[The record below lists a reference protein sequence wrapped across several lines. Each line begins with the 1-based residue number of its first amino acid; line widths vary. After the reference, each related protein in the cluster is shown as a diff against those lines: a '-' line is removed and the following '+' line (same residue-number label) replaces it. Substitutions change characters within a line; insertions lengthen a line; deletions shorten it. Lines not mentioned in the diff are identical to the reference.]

1 MYTKPVKT
9 IAELLEKLKEKW
21 FIITPREEG
30 LIKSFLENTGYYH
43 VSSYMKSF
51 FDPDKKEDKVQKKD
65 IPFDNVINLYRQ
77 DRNLQSFL
85 LKWSQEN
92 SLYLTSSKK
101 HKEKSE
107 VMLQVFLFFYIKYFD
122 L

>member
-1 MYTKPVKT
+1 MMTFYSSDLVNHNQEVQQT
-9 IAELLEKLKEKW
+9 
-21 FIITPREEG
+21 
-30 LIKSFLENTGYYH
+30 FLW
-43 VSSYMKSF
+43 
-51 FDPDKKEDKVQKKD
+51 
-65 IPFDNVINLYRQ
+65 
-77 DRNLQSFL
+77 
-85 LKWSQEN
+85 KWSQEN